1 MPLGT
6 FEALRLL
13 HKTFQR
19 HPPLQRLH
27 ILGRFLTA
35 PFLRTLDAIPTGA
48 RVLDIGAGHGT
59 YARLIAG
66 ARGAEVV
73 ALEPDL
79 RKTLASFRHPNV
91 RFIAGFDDCIRGSF
105 DAVVLYD
112 VLYRIPPAERD
123 ALFARVF
130 ARVKPGGTF
139 VLKDIDPSRRVRDHW
154 NKLQERIADAFGLS
168 LGSQFDSDSIARVS
182 ERMARAGFTGFQW
195 KRVDTGYPH
204 AHILYTAR
212 RA

>member
-6 FEALRLL
+6 FQALRLL
-13 HKTFQR
+13 HHTFHH
-19 HPPLQRLH
+19 HPPAQRLH
-27 ILGRFLTA
+27 ILGRFLSA
-35 PFLRTLDAIPTGA
+35 PFLRTLDAIPLRA

-59 YARLIAG
+59 YARLIAE
-66 ARGAEVV
+66 ARNADVI

-79 RKTLASFRHPNV
+79 RKTLTAYRHPSV
-91 RFIAGFDDCIRGSF
+91 RFVAGFDDCIRGAF

-123 ALFARVF
+123 AMFARIH
-130 ARVKPGGTF
+130 ARVRPGGTF
-139 VLKDIDPSRRVRDHW
+139 VLKDIDPSRRVRYRW
-154 NKLQERIADAFGLS
+154 NKLQERLADALGLS
-168 LGSQFDSDSIARVS
+168 LGTQFDSDSISRIS
-182 ERMARAGFTGFQW
+182 ERMARAGFTGLQW
-195 KRVDTGYPH
+195 TRVDTGYPH

>member
-6 FEALRLL
+6 IHALRLL
-13 HKTFQR
+13 HRTFR
-19 HPPLQRLH
+19 HHSPTQRLH
-27 ILGRFLTA
+27 ILGRFLSV
-35 PFLRTLDAIPTGA
+35 PFLRTLDAIPNGA
-48 RVLDIGAGHGT
+48 GVLDIGAGHGT
-59 YARLIAG
+59 FARLIAE
-66 ARGAEVV
+66 ARGAKVV

-79 RKTLASFRHPNV
+79 RKTLAAYKHPNV
-91 RFIAGFDDCIRGSF
+91 RFVAGFDDCIRGSF

-123 ALFARVF
+123 ALFHRVF

-139 VLKDIDPSRRVRDHW
+139 VLKDIDPSSRVRYHW
-154 NKLQERIADAFGLS
+154 NKLQENIADKIGLS
-168 LGSQFDSDSIARVS
+168 LGEQFDSDSIGAIS
-182 ERMARAGFTGFQW
+182 DRMARAGFTGLQW
-195 KRVDTGYPH
+195 KRIGYGYPH

>member
-13 HKTFQR
+13 HQTFHR

-79 RKTLASFRHPNV
+79 RKTLAAYSHPNV

-130 ARVKPGGTF
+130 ARLKPGGTF
-139 VLKDIDPSRRVRDHW
+139 VLKDIDPSRRVRHHW

-182 ERMARAGFTGFQW
+182 ERMARAGFTGLQW
-195 KRVDTGYPH
+195 KRVDAGYPH
-204 AHILYTAR
+204 AHVLYTAR